1 VLASEGIMMID
12 DRKVNVFFYGSYMN
26 FDVLAKFGIGE
37 RHYEVVQLPGYELTI
52 GSAANVVKSGL
63 ERVFGI
69 IVQLTHVELQTLYGS
84 DAQAQLGA
92 QYLPEPVLVVTP
104 TGDLVLSLCYITYDP
119 VDGRPSATY
128 IDSILKAGRKYHFP
142 PSYIR
147 HIESF
152 K

>member
-1 VLASEGIMMID
+1 MTD
-12 DRKVNVFFYGSYMN
+12 KRRVNVFFYGSYMN

-69 IVQLTHVELQTLYGS
+69 IVPLTHAELQTLYGS
-84 DAQAQLGA
+84 EAQDQLGA
-92 QYLPEPVLVVTP
+92 QYLPEPVMVVTS
-104 TGDLVLSLCYITYDP
+104 TGDLVPSLCYITYDP
-119 VDGRPSATY
+119 VDGRPSVTY
-128 IDSILKAGRKYHFP
+128 IDSILKAGRLYRFP
-142 PSYIR
+142 SAYIR